1 MAASLTLSVV
11 EIIVLLFGAV
21 ILGITIHF
29 FIASRKSL
37 NKTTEEFD
45 KKNTFAKD
53 EWKLKYFNDMDARE
67 KETIELN
74 KKLETLNKEVGHLK
88 NQLQES
94 EENVS
99 IYSMEAEEMHKI
111 NKSIKSELEKLRQ
124 AAGNEKF
131 HDPEVEE
138 LQQQIKQLQ
147 NELARSSQQH
157 PSEHIARPKDYLEQL
172 KEAQHNLIEQN
183 QKINQLLGNIDLIKE
198 KEEMQELMLRNNEEL
213 SYQIEELQIKLSE
226 QESEI
231 NNIRQKEHL
240 TREMSSML
248 DQTYNDFNMLK
259 EKIQKMEA
267 QLTSSKMANM
277 EFEDLKEAHT
287 KLNSDLEEYKLRNS
301 GLIAENQDL
310 KQQLNSLDDQ
320 VRDANFQRVQLQ
332 KKVAYL
338 EELNLDLQVVSDANK
353 KLEGQI
359 KRIGELESK
368 LNMVSEERDNLIEK
382 TQHNQ
387 I

>member
-1 MAASLTLSVV
+1 MAASLTLTVV

-37 NKTTEEFD
+37 KKTTEEFD
-45 KKNTFAKD
+45 QKNTFVKD

-67 KETIELN
+67 KESIEQS
-74 KKLETLNKEVGHLK
+74 KKLDSLNKEINSLK
-88 NQLQES
+88 HQLQES

-111 NKSIKSELEKLRQ
+111 NKSLKAEMEKLRQ
-124 AAGNEKF
+124 ATGNGHS
-131 HDPEVEE
+131 HDTQVEE
-138 LQQQIKQLQ
+138 LQKQVRQLQ
-147 NELARSSQQH
+147 TDLSKASQH
-157 PSEHIARPKDYLEQL
+157 SGSEQTNRPKDYLDQL
-172 KEAQHNLIEQN
+172 REAQFNLIEQN
-183 QKINQLLGNIDLIKE
+183 QKINQILGNIDVIKE
-198 KEEMQELMLRNNEEL
+198 KEEMQELMNRNNEEL
-213 SYQIEELQIKLSE
+213 TYQIEELQIRLSE
-226 QESEI
+226 KESEI
-231 NNIRQKEHL
+231 HHIRQKEML
-240 TREMSSML
+240 TKEMSSML
-248 DQTYNDFNMLK
+248 DQTHNDFNLLK
-259 EKIQKMEA
+259 EKISKLEI
-267 QLTSSKMANM
+267 QLTSSKMTSM

-287 KLNSDLEEYKLRNS
+287 KLNKDLDDYRLRNTS
-301 GLIAENQDL
+301 LVSENQDL
-310 KQQLNSLDDQ
+310 KLQLNSLDDQ
-320 VRDANFQRVQLQ
+320 FRDANFQRVQLQ

-338 EELNLDLQVVSDANK
+338 EELNNDLHVVSDANR

-368 LNMVSEERDNLIEK
+368 LNIVSEERDNLIEK